1 MGKVRVAGFGVSI
14 DGFGA
19 GPDQSLEH
27 PLGKRGTE
35 LHGWFIGIMVK
46 QTDLGIQQL
55 HATRERAQDQQRGGR
70 LFVDCRECKQSQ
82 RNYAR
87 WTVQGQYQRRRVWI
101 QTGRYHDFRTEDRRP
116 TQATPAAEPRKEA
129 EIRWWV
135 DSRRRSSNLR
145 VARSC
150 ARAARSV

>member
-19 GPDQSLEH
+19 GPDQSLDH

-55 HATRERAQDQQRGGR
+55 HA
-70 LFVDCRECKQSQ
+70 
-82 RNYAR
+82 
-87 WTVQGQYQRRRVWI
+87 
-101 QTGRYHDFRTEDRRP
+101 
-116 TQATPAAEPRKEA
+116 PASVPRISSAE
-129 EIRWWV
+129 
-135 DSRRRSSNLR
+135 
-145 VARSC
+145 VAC
-150 ARAARSV
+150 L